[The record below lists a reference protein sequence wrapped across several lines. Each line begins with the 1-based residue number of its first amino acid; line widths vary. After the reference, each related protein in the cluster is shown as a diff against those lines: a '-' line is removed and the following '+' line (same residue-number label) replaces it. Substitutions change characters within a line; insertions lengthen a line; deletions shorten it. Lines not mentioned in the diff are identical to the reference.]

1 MFKLQANYIF
11 KLKFYFFP
19 IILKLLNKFL
29 SFFTN
34 LIKIIFVALD
44 ISNFFINLFLKDQ
57 LQALK

>member
-29 SFFTN
+29 SFFAN
-34 LIKIIFVALD
+34 LIKIIFEALD
-44 ISNFFINLFLKDQ
+44 ISNFFVKLLLKVQ